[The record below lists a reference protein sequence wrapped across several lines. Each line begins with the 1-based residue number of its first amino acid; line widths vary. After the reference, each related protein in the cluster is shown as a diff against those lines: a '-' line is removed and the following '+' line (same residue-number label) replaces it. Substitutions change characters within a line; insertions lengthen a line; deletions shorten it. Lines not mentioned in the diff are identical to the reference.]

1 MNLLKF
7 LFKKNIVSNNEKFNI
22 NTSENIGE
30 KFEQKLLN
38 KYGSCKPLLN
48 YGLKILFITDTHNC
62 LAYTDKYLNYL
73 KSINSSD
80 YDLCIILGDL
90 SGLDVDAVKRIV
102 PPEKL
107 FGVVG
112 NHDSINFLE
121 ENKIN
126 NINGKVIICK
136 GIKIAGIMGSNRY
149 KDKDYGMQTHEES
162 IELSEKMEVADIL
175 ISHDKAYVF
184 DRNDNVHDGL
194 KGITNYI
201 YKNHIPLHIHGHLHE
216 EYEEILKNGTKSIC
230 LYQIKLLEI

>member
-7 LFKKNIVSNNEKFNI
+7 LFKKTIVSNNENI
-22 NTSENIGE
+22 NVNIGE
-30 KFEQKLLN
+30 KFEQELLN
-38 KYGSCKPLLN
+38 KYGNCKPLLN

-62 LAYTDKYLNYL
+62 LAYTDKYINYL
-73 KSINSSD
+73 ESINSSD

-90 SGLDVDAVKRIV
+90 SGLDVDAIKRIV
-102 PPEKL
+102 PSEKL

-121 ENKIN
+121 ENQIN
-126 NINGKVIICK
+126 NINGKVITCK
-136 GIKIAGIMGSNRY
+136 GIKIAGIMGSNKY

-162 IELSEKMEVADIL
+162 IELSEKMEAADIL

-216 EYEEILKNGTKSIC
+216 ESEEILKNGTKSIC

>member
-1 MNLLKF
+1 M
-7 LFKKNIVSNNEKFNI
+7 
-22 NTSENIGE
+22 
-30 KFEQKLLN
+30 
-38 KYGSCKPLLN
+38 
-48 YGLKILFITDTHNC
+48 
-62 LAYTDKYLNYL
+62 
-73 KSINSSD
+73 
-80 YDLCIILGDL
+80 CIILGDL
-90 SGLDVDAVKRIV
+90 SGLDINEIKKIV
-102 PPEKL
+102 PSEKL

-126 NINGKVIICK
+126 NINGKVITCR

-162 IELSEKMEVADIL
+162 LELSEKMESADIL

-184 DRNDNVHDGL
+184 DRNDSVHDGL

-216 EYEEILKNGTKSIC
+216 ESEEILKNGTKSIC